1 MSPEKSR
8 IPPEPFLEPS
18 KFFVGVSVFGLGLSP
33 FHPVAGTI
41 VAVAGTGAYL
51 LERIFFPRTRVYRK
65 SLYRTRALARNSVEK
80 SLETEKVLSDLKERL
95 VRLENRGR

>member
-1 MSPEKSR
+1 MKSEN
-8 IPPEPFLEPS
+8 PPKAFLEPS

-33 FHPVAGTI
+33 FHPVAGT
-41 VAVAGTGAYL
+41 VLAVAGTGAYL

-65 SLYRTRALARNSVEK
+65 SLYKTRALAEKAVEK
-80 SLETEKVLSDLKERL
+80 GSEAEKAISDLRERL